1 MWSDFYTEQPVSFF
15 STDEYIVWALA
26 ILGSYM
32 TLTETYLL
40 DIVSY
45 AEKTKI
51 EGWRIHDRMQIIR
64 TALNLEHFDPRYCSE
79 SSFMNMMFS

>member
-1 MWSDFYTEQPVSFF
+1 MWSDFYTEHPVSFF

-26 ILGSYM
+26 ILGNYM
-32 TLTETYLL
+32 TMTETFLL